1 MSDVYAANV
10 IARVLLTVVTLGF
23 SALPMYAD
31 FNKTHATNPL
41 WTGHARFHVV
51 WQVLSYAGLG
61 TLSLCLLW
69 TDGPAYLSQLR
80 LVCLLAAVVYAS
92 FFATYFSMRLFG
104 GRAHDDNGYLPI
116 PVRLFGARLSLDLN
130 FTVFGILV
138 VLLIVSVS
146 FIRVPGSG

>member
-1 MSDVYAANV
+1 MSEVYEANT
-10 IARVLLTVVTLGF
+10 IARVLLTVAALGF

-51 WQVLSYAGLG
+51 WQVLSYAGVG
-61 TLSLCLLW
+61 TLSLYLIW
-69 TDGPAYLSQLR
+69 TNGPAYLSQLR
-80 LVCLLAAVVYAS
+80 LACILPAVVYGA
-92 FFATYFSMRLFG
+92 FFTTYFSMRLFG

-130 FTVFGILV
+130 FTVFGVLV
-138 VLLIVSVS
+138 LLLIVAIAS
-146 FIRVPGSG
+146 IRVPVAG

>member
-1 MSDVYAANV
+1 MSDIYEANG
-10 IARVLLTVVTLGF
+10 IARVLLTVTALGF

-51 WQVLSYAGLG
+51 WQVLSYAGVG
-61 TLSLCLLW
+61 ALSLYLIW

-80 LVCLLAAVVYAS
+80 LACVLAAVVYGA

-104 GRAHDDNGYLPI
+104 GRAYDDNGYLPI
-116 PVRLFGARLSLDLN
+116 PVRLLGARLSLDLN
-130 FTVFGILV
+130 FTVFGALV
-138 VLLIVSVS
+138 VLLIISVAS
-146 FIRVPGSG
+146 IRVPSAG